1 MELYGKDYDEKLIQ
15 IFADPKFLLPNLLGA
30 TIQVNNGFFEGKILK
45 YEIHGR
51 VFTSTTTVTYVIF
64 LKKENGGKI
73 KIIIAEGRLTMD
85 IEIIIP
91 FEKLNS
97 WKIKRKIDEFK
108 KKADELIRLE
118 RIVRKV

>member
-1 MELYGKDYDEKLIQ
+1 M
-15 IFADPKFLLPNLLGA
+15 
-30 TIQVNNGFFEGKILK
+30 
-45 YEIHGR
+45 
-51 VFTSTTTVTYVIF
+51 
-64 LKKENGGKI
+64 
-73 KIIIAEGRLTMD
+73 
-85 IEIIIP
+85 P